1 MTRAPSIF
9 ESFNARALTPAQV
22 AETFVPSDQFRKL
35 TKRRHTIVL
44 GPRGSGK
51 TTLLKML
58 QPAALEVW
66 RHSDAD
72 EVRAAVDFTGVFI
85 ATDIAWGEQLQ
96 SIGGG
101 KIDSQVQKT
110 FSIATFTTHVFR
122 CLVNTFISRK
132 LPEHPNGTP
141 YRRLKIDASE
151 ERVIAG
157 GLCKEWHLSDTVP
170 SFLAV
175 RHALSARLSTIKEL
189 VARELMLGVNGR
201 DARLLDAGFLFLDF
215 VQGCTNAIELFDD
228 SLSKGETRW
237 ALMFDELELAPEWI
251 SNLLVRSIRSTDERL
266 LFKLALNPFTNT
278 STQLESPTSPA
289 PGQDFDQIALW
300 YAEKRDSYEFC
311 SQLFA
316 QLLENRGLVL
326 KEPRK
331 ILGNSY
337 FETTDEE
344 WRDLGNAYAPGSKIA
359 TRFKRLYEIDQS
371 FRDYLDRRG
380 LHPDR
385 LHQLGPN
392 QRASDVRKIAPIVAV
407 REFFRSADW
416 RRDARTRSRK
426 LRASLYAGAESIFAI
441 SEGNPRWFIAIVED
455 LLDEWGSKRDRIPEH
470 VQADE
475 LQKAA
480 ERFAAMLKTIPTE
493 SQTTESVFK
502 IVKSVARYFN
512 RHVVKEDFRPE
523 PPGTFR
529 VDDQCSD
536 EIVSILGQALNAGGI
551 VYVPDE
557 DGQLSFTSLR
567 HKRFRVS
574 YLIAPLYGIPIRL
587 GPVVN
592 LSTILGSKR
601 AAPSLP
607 GLLPFPRSSGEEE
620 ADG

>member
-1 MTRAPSIF
+1 MTQVPSIF

-22 AETFVPSDQFRKL
+22 AETFVPSEQFRKL
-35 TKRRHTIVL
+35 AKRRHTVVL

-58 QPAALEVW
+58 QPAALELW
-66 RHSDAD
+66 RHPDAD
-72 EVRAAVDFTGVFI
+72 EVRATVDFTGVFI

-96 SIGGG
+96 SLGAG
-101 KIDSQVQKT
+101 KIHPQIQKI

-132 LPEHPNGTP
+132 LVEQSASTP
-141 YRRLKIDASE
+141 YRRVKIDLSA
-151 ERVIAG
+151 ERVIAS
-157 GLCKEWHLSDTVP
+157 GLCKEWHLTDIVP

-175 RHALSARLSTIKEL
+175 RHALSARLSRIKEL
-189 VARELMLGVNGR
+189 VARELILGDNGR
-201 DARLLDAGFLFLDF
+201 DARLLETGFLFLDF
-215 VQGCTNAIELFDD
+215 VQGCTNGIELFDD
-228 SLSKGETRW
+228 ALGQGETRW

-251 SNLLVRSIRSTDERL
+251 SNLLVRSIRSTDQRL
-266 LFKLALNPFTNT
+266 LFKLALNPFTST

-300 YAEKRDSYEFC
+300 YAEKRDSYSFC

-316 QLLENRGLVL
+316 QLLEKRGLVL

-337 FETTDEE
+337 FETTGEE
-344 WRDLGNAYAPGSKIA
+344 WRDFGNAYAPGSKIA
-359 TRFKRLYEIDQS
+359 TRFKKLYEIDRS
-371 FRDYLDRRG
+371 FRDYLDGRG

-385 LHQLGPN
+385 LHQLAPN
-392 QRASDVRKIAPIVAV
+392 QRASDLRKIAPIVAV

-416 RRDARTRSRK
+416 HEARARSRK
-426 LRASLYAGAESIFAI
+426 RASLYAGAESIFAI

-455 LLDEWGSKRDRIPEH
+455 LLDGWGSKRDRIPES

-493 SQTTESVFK
+493 SETTESVFR
-502 IVKSVARYFN
+502 IVRSVARYFN
-512 RHVVKEDFRPE
+512 RQVVREDFRPE

-529 VDDQCSD
+529 VDDKCSE
-536 EIVSILGQALNAGGI
+536 EIVGILGQALNAGAI

-592 LSTILGSKR
+592 LSSILGKR
-601 AAPSLP
+601 ASPSLP
-607 GLLPFPRSSGEEE
+607 DLLPFGKSTGEEG
-620 ADG
+620 ADV

>member
-1 MTRAPSIF
+1 MTHAPSIF

-35 TKRRHTIVL
+35 AKRRHTIVL

-58 QPAALEVW
+58 QPAALELW
-66 RHSDAD
+66 HHTDAD
-72 EVRAAVDFTGVFI
+72 EVRAALDFTGVFI

-96 SIGGG
+96 SLGAS
-101 KIDSQVQKT
+101 KIDPQVQKI

-122 CLVNTFISRK
+122 CLVNTFISRR
-132 LPEHPNGTP
+132 LPEQPNATP
-141 YRRLKIDASE
+141 YRRVKIDGSA
-151 ERVIAG
+151 ERVIAA
-157 GLCKEWHLSDTVP
+157 GLCKEWHLTDTVP

-175 RHALSARLSTIKEL
+175 RHALSARLSTIKEM

-201 DARLLDAGFLFLDF
+201 DVRLCDAGFLFLDF
-215 VQGCTNAIELFDD
+215 VQGCTNGIELFDD
-228 SLSKGETRW
+228 TLGQGETRW
-237 ALMFDELELAPEWI
+237 ALMFDELELAPESI
-251 SNLLVRSIRSTDERL
+251 SNLLVRSLRSTDERL
-266 LFKLALNPFTNT
+266 LFKLALNPFTST
-278 STQLESPTSPA
+278 SAQLESPTSPA

-300 YAEKRDSYEFC
+300 YAEKRDSYNFC

-316 QLLENRGLVL
+316 QLLEKRGLVL

-337 FETTDEE
+337 FETTGEE
-344 WRDLGNAYAPGSKIA
+344 WRDFGNAYAPGSKIA
-359 TRFKRLYEIDQS
+359 TRFKKLYEIDHS

-380 LHPDR
+380 LHPDH
-385 LHQLGPN
+385 LHQLAPN

-416 RRDARTRSRK
+416 RARSRK
-426 LRASLYAGAESIFAI
+426 RASLYAGSESIFAI

-455 LLDEWGSKRDRIPEH
+455 LLDEWGNKRERIPES

-493 SQTTESVFK
+493 SESTESVFR
-502 IVKSVARYFN
+502 IVWTVARYIKKQ
-512 RHVVKEDFRPE
+512 VVSEGFRPE

-536 EIVSILGQALNAGGI
+536 EIVGILGQALNAGGI
-551 VYVPDE
+551 VYVPED

-574 YLIAPLYGIPIRL
+574 YLIAPLCGIPIRL

-592 LSTILGSKR
+592 LSTILGTKR
-601 AAPSLP
+601 SAPNLP
-607 GLLPFPRSSGEEE
+607 GLLPFGGSTGEEK
-620 ADG
+620 ADA

>member
-1 MTRAPSIF
+1 MSLVPSIF

-35 TKRRHTIVL
+35 AKRRHTVVL

-58 QPAALEVW
+58 QPGALELW
-66 RHSDAD
+66 HHPEAD
-72 EVRAAVDFTGVFI
+72 KVRAAVDFTGVFI

-96 SIGGG
+96 SLGVGE
-101 KIDSQVQKT
+101 IDPQIQRI

-132 LPEHPNGTP
+132 LPEQLESMP
-141 YRRLKIDASE
+141 YRRVKIDMSA
-151 ERVIAG
+151 ERVIAAE
-157 GLCKEWHLSDTVP
+157 LCKEWHLTDIVP

-175 RHALSARLSTIKEL
+175 RHALSARLSTIKTL
-189 VARELMLGVNGR
+189 VARELIQGDTER
-201 DARLLDAGFLFLDF
+201 DARLLEPGFLFLDF
-215 VQGCTNAIELFDD
+215 VQGCTNSIELFDD
-228 SLSKGETRW
+228 TLGQGETRW

-266 LFKLALNPFTNT
+266 LFKLALNPFTST
-278 STQLESPTSPA
+278 SMQLESPTSPA

-300 YAEKRDSYEFC
+300 YAEKRDSYNFC
-311 SQLFA
+311 SQLFG
-316 QLLENRGLVL
+316 QLLEKRGLVL
-326 KEPRK
+326 KEPKK

-337 FETTDEE
+337 FETTGEE
-344 WRDLGNAYAPGSKIA
+344 WRDSGNAYAPGSKIA
-359 TRFKRLYEIDQS
+359 TRFKKLYEIDHS

-385 LHQLGPN
+385 LHQLTPN

-416 RRDARTRSRK
+416 HEARTRSRK
-426 LRASLYAGAESIFAI
+426 RASLYAGAESIFAI

-455 LLDEWGSKRDRIPEH
+455 LLDEWGSKRDRIPES

-475 LQKAA
+475 LEKAS

-493 SQTTESVFK
+493 SETTESVFR
-502 IVKSVARYFN
+502 IVRSVARYFN
-512 RHVVKEDFRPE
+512 RQVVIEDFRPE
-523 PPGTFR
+523 PPGTFT
-529 VDDQCSD
+529 VDDKCSD
-536 EIVSILGQALNAGGI
+536 EIVGILGQALNAGAI

-587 GPVVN
+587 GPEVN
-592 LSTILGSKR
+592 LSTILGKR
-601 AAPSLP
+601 ASPSLP
-607 GLLPFPRSSGEEE
+607 DLLPFGKSTGEEE
-620 ADG
+620 ADA